1 MSTEEALLAA
11 TRNGAELTAREFRNY
26 AALIDFFILHLDGY
40 AYDNLSPFERSAG
53 SVRSTP
59 AMRPLFGLDKIPGE
73 VGLFVSYFMIS
84 KVVAAKTV
92 TTTTGS

>member
-1 MSTEEALLAA
+1 M
-11 TRNGAELTAREFRNY
+11 
-26 AALIDFFILHLDGY
+26 LHLDGY

-73 VGLFVSYFMIS
+73 VGVFSRLSGCDNDRGLPAFRIN
-84 KVVAAKTV
+84 
-92 TTTTGS
+92 

>member
-26 AALIDFFILHLDGY
+26 AALIDFFMLHLDGY

-53 SVRSTP
+53 SMRSTP
-59 AMRPLFGLDKIPGE
+59 AMRHCSASTRSQVRSGC
-73 VGLFVSYFMIS
+73 SS
-84 KVVAAKTV
+84 AT
-92 TTTTGS
+92 S